1 MQKGHL
7 PIDNS
12 EKNAAFPAHV
22 IGFSKIVSVAMA
34 ESIAAGRKE
43 EGAGAITTQKA
54 KGQHKAGL

>member
-1 MQKGHL
+1 MR
-7 PIDNS
+7 IDNS

-34 ESIAAGRKE
+34 ESIAADGKE
-43 EGAGAITTQKA
+43 EGAGRYTAQKA